1 MKNSK
6 RRKRFEVAPPVTRG
20 RRKRLV
26 VQALTEEVWT
36 LCLEFTIDKVQT
48 WSSMQLVSKEFHRC
62 LRKARALS
70 HFLFHLYRV
79 ESLERLGVSA
89 TGIRRL
95 KLGLTRCD
103 NITDAN
109 LQALSSLVALET
121 LSLGGCSRIIDLQAL
136 APLVVLK
143 TLNLAGCFSIIG
155 LQALA
160 PLVALETLNLDF
172 CDKITDGDLKAL
184 APLVALK
191 TLNLCYCDKITNV
204 GLQAVARL
212 VALQALNLAG
222 CKITDVG
229 LQAVAPLLALK
240 KLSLSWCDSIT
251 DAGLQALAPLQALQ
265 ALDLDYCNEISDR
278 GLRLALAPLK
288 ALQMLNIRGCTKI
301 TDRLHLDELRLSWRY
316 ERWYWDTHERDGR
329 FS

>member
-1 MKNSK
+1 MKNSR
-6 RRKRFEVAPPVTRG
+6 RRKRSEVAPPVPRG
-20 RRKRLV
+20 RLKRQSTNV

-70 HFLFHLYRV
+70 HFLFRLYRV

-95 KLGLTRCD
+95 ELTRYK
-103 NITDAN
+103 ITDAN

-121 LSLGGCSRIIDLQAL
+121 LDLGGCCRIIDLQAL

-172 CDKITDGDLKAL
+172 CDKITDADLKAL

-191 TLNLCYCDKITNV
+191 TLNLCYCDKITDV
-204 GLQAVARL
+204 LKT
-212 VALQALNLAG
+212 LNL
-222 CKITDVG
+222 CYCDKITCAIATIYQTEGFVWRW
-229 LQAVAPLLALK
+229 LL
-240 KLSLSWCDSIT
+240 S
-251 DAGLQALAPLQALQ
+251 
-265 ALDLDYCNEISDR
+265 R
-278 GLRLALAPLK
+278 
-288 ALQMLNIRGCTKI
+288 
-301 TDRLHLDELRLSWRY
+301 RY
-316 ERWYWDTHERDGR
+316 RC
-329 FS
+329 

>member
-143 TLNLAGCFSIIG
+143 TVI
-155 LQALA
+155 
-160 PLVALETLNLDF
+160 LD
-172 CDKITDGDLKAL
+172 CPSRKLM
-184 APLVALK
+184 
-191 TLNLCYCDKITNV
+191 
-204 GLQAVARL
+204 RL
-212 VALQALNLAG
+212 SYWQQNHKPFRSWA
-222 CKITDVG
+222 T
-229 LQAVAPLLALK
+229 PLLALQTVGSFGNK
-240 KLSLSWCDSIT
+240 ARHSLLSINACVVHKFVWSLTWLWNLIKIDCCCQSVPPKCSCTACISRSTSCSTQDPDSPLDWGSTRSRSAKLLVVSLRIFETFCS
-251 DAGLQALAPLQALQ
+251 LAA
-265 ALDLDYCNEISDR
+265 SR
-278 GLRLALAPLK
+278 
-288 ALQMLNIRGCTKI
+288 T
-301 TDRLHLDELRLSWRY
+301 T
-316 ERWYWDTHERDGR
+316 
-329 FS
+329 

>member
-6 RRKRFEVAPPVTRG
+6 RRKKFEVAPPVPRG
-20 RRKRLV
+20 RRKRQSTNV

-70 HFLFHLYRV
+70 HFLFRLYRV

-95 KLGLTRCD
+95 KLTRYE
-103 NITDAN
+103 ITDAN
-109 LQALSSLVALET
+109 LQALSSLVVLKTLDLAGCTSIGLQALAPLVALET
-121 LSLGGCSRIIDLQAL
+121 LDLGGCCRIIDLQAL
-136 APLVVLK
+136 A
-143 TLNLAGCFSIIG
+143 LNLAGCFSIIG

-172 CDKITDGDLKAL
+172 CDKITDADLKAL

-191 TLNLCYCDKITNV
+191 TLNLCYCDKITDV
-204 GLQAVARL
+204 GLQALARL

-222 CKITDVG
+222 CRQITDG
-229 LQAVAPLLALK
+229 DLEELAPLLLLK
-240 KLSLSWCDSIT
+240 KLNLSCCDNIT
-251 DAGLQALAPLQALQ
+251 GLGLQALAPLQALQ
-265 ALDLDYCNEISDR
+265 ALDLDYCNKIS
-278 GLRLALAPLK
+278 K
-288 ALQMLNIRGCTKI
+288 ALPFLVSVSSLVRV
-301 TDRLHLDELRLSWRY
+301 WRIQ
-316 ERWYWDTHERDGR
+316 
-329 FS
+329 